1 MTSRNRVKAI
11 GGLAALLVFLGLVA
25 ADTVYSSITLSIED
39 KIVLLSLIASLLG
52 LERIADSL
60 PKLSWERQDDE

>member
-11 GGLAALLVFLGLVA
+11 GGLAALLVFLGLVVL
-25 ADTVYSSITLSIED
+25 DTVDPNITLSIED

-52 LERIADSL
+52 LERLMESL
-60 PKLSWERQDDE
+60 PSLSWETQDDE